1 MLIRRETPGDFEAIT
16 EVTVAAFNTLP
27 ISRHTEQFII
37 RELRTA
43 GAMTLSLVAEEEGRV
58 LGHVAFSPVTFSD
71 GSPDWYGVG
80 PVSVLPERQG
90 RGIGSALMEE
100 GMSLLKRELGARGC
114 CLVGEPGYYRR
125 FGYRNYPE
133 MVHEGIPQEFF
144 LALPFAGT
152 VPHGTVEFHRAF
164 LAES

>member
-1 MLIRRETPGDFEAIT
+1 M
-16 EVTVAAFNTLP
+16 
-27 ISRHTEQFII
+27 
-37 RELRTA
+37 
-43 GAMTLSLVAEEEGRV
+43 
-58 LGHVAFSPVTFSD
+58 SPTFWD

-114 CLVGEPGYYRR
+114 CPVGELGYYRR

-152 VPHGTVEFHRAF
+152 VPRGTVEFHRAF